1 MVRVNGKGVATYQK
15 PNVRK
20 EYPIKILPTPDEFD
34 STMLGLQWGWNYN
47 PDSTKWS
54 LTQRPDYLRLTTA
67 RGVSNLRDARNT
79 LTQRI
84 FAYYSRTIPTNAVI
98 KMETDSIDDG
108 DIPGLAIF
116 QNPYAFIGVK
126 QTNGQKYVI
135 KVNNRKTVDSTLIYS
150 STIYLKAQANY
161 GTSQVSFAY
170 GLNDQSIEKLGNTL
184 SMKFDL
190 SIFTGNKFSLF
201 NYATIQTGGFVDFD
215 WFRIDWN
222 KLTGVE
228 NELRFCTNKKA
239 ASFEIVF
246 KSKLLRM
253 ELIKELTCNKSILV
267 VPKNGFYLTC
277 NIININLHG

>member
-1 MVRVNGKGVATYQK
+1 M
-15 PNVRK
+15 
-20 EYPIKILPTPDEFD
+20 
-34 STMLGLQWGWNYN
+34 
-47 PDSTKWS
+47 
-54 LTQRPDYLRLTTA
+54 
-67 RGVSNLRDARNT
+67 SNLRDARNT

-98 KMETDSIDDG
+98 KMENDSMDDG
-108 DIPGLAIF
+108 DIASLAIF

-126 QTNGQKYVI
+126 QTNEQKYVI
-135 KVNNRKTVDSTLIYS
+135 MVNNGKTVDSTLIYS

-161 GTSQVSFAY
+161 GTSQASFAY
-170 GLNDQSIEKLGNTL
+170 GLNDQSIKKLGNTL

-190 SIFTGNKFSLF
+190 SIFTRNKFCLF

-246 KSKLLRM
+246 KSKLLKM

-267 VPKNGFYLTC
+267 VPKNGFY
-277 NIININLHG
+277 

>member
-34 STMLGLQWGWNYN
+34 STMLGLQSGWNHN
-47 PDSTKWS
+47 PDSTIWS

-135 KVNNRKTVDSTLIYS
+135 KVNNGKTVDSTLIYS

-170 GLNDQSIEKLGNTL
+170 GLNNQSIKKLGNTL

-190 SIFTGNKFSLF
+190 SIFTGNKFCLF
-201 NYATIQTGGFVDFD
+201 NYDTIKTGGLKTNSGFVQ
-215 WFRIDWN
+215 
-222 KLTGVE
+222 T
-228 NELRFCTNKKA
+228 
-239 ASFEIVF
+239 
-246 KSKLLRM
+246 
-253 ELIKELTCNKSILV
+253 
-267 VPKNGFYLTC
+267 KNCFF
-277 NIININLHG
+277 

>member
-34 STMLGLQWGWNYN
+34 STMLGLQSGWNHN
-47 PDSTKWS
+47 PDSTIWS
-54 LTQRPDYLRLTTA
+54 
-67 RGVSNLRDARNT
+67 

-108 DIPGLAIF
+108 DIPGLAMF

-135 KVNNRKTVDSTLIYS
+135 KVNNGKTVDSTLIYS

-170 GLNDQSIEKLGNTL
+170 GLNDQSIKKLGNTL

-190 SIFTGNKFSLF
+190 SIFTGNKFCLF
-201 NYATIQTGGFVDFD
+201 NYDTIKTGGFVDFD
-215 WFRIDWN
+215 WFRIGWN

-228 NELRFCTNKKA
+228 NELRFCTNKK
-239 ASFEIVF
+239 
-246 KSKLLRM
+246 LL
-253 ELIKELTCNKSILV
+253 LLK
-267 VPKNGFYLTC
+267 
-277 NIININLHG
+277 